1 MNNIEDYIHQPRI
14 TINQEIKIKNNNKK
28 NNFMILLNSNDI
40 SLPNFTSYIA
50 FTVHFFIFSNYLN
63 KE

>member
-1 MNNIEDYIHQPRI
+1 MNNIEDYIHQLRI

-40 SLPNFTSYIA
+40 SHYQILPAI
-50 FTVHFFIFSNYLN
+50 
-63 KE
+63 